1 MTHQLIESIKLTA
14 ASKKLFSEA
23 TKRRN
28 ELLQLATDLE
38 PDRHNRNSK
47 MHELADQAV
56 AAFWAAPSREL
67 AEKAHDALVRNRD
80 AEVSFTS
87 LNQGIHKNLPAAAR
101 IAEAAALQVVD
112 DAIAELDR
120 QHEAAIQGA
129 PKGGLFATRA
139 NLDNQHATALQEL
152 MGERNSL
159 AAGGD
164 PLHWLEC
171 HGFTAD

>member
-1 MTHQLIESIKLTA
+1 MTQQLIQSIKLSA
-14 ASKKLFSEA
+14 ASKKLFA
-23 TKRRN
+23 QAVHQRD

-80 AEVSFTS
+80 AEVSFAS

-112 DAIAELDR
+112 DAIAELNR
-120 QHEAAIQGA
+120 QHEAAVEGA
-129 PKGGLFATRA
+129 PRGGIFTTKTQ
-139 NLDNQHATALQEL
+139 LDNQHAAALSEL
-152 MGERNSL
+152 QGERNSL
-159 AAGGD
+159 VAGAD
-164 PLHWLEC
+164 PVHFLET